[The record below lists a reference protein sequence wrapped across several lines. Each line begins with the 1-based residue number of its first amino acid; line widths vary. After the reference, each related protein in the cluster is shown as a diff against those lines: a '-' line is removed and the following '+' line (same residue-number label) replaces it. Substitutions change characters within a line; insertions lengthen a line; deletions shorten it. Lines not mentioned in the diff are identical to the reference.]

1 MIQVLIADDHAIV
14 RGGVKQLLALVEDIT
29 VAGEATNGMQL
40 MELLSTVPCDVILMD
55 MTMPG
60 LCGVDLIARIRAHA
74 PKLPILVLSMRNE
87 AQVARGALRAGATGY
102 LTKDNEPEVLLA
114 AIRKTAAGNRFIDP
128 LLVEEMVFESDATD
142 ARPAHEQLS
151 NREFHILNLL
161 VRGKTVNDIA
171 HELAIS
177 NKTVSTHKA
186 RLMQKMNFRSNAE
199 LVRYGVAHGLAE

>member
-114 AIRKTAAGNRFIDP
+114 AIRKTAAGSRFIDP

-151 NREFHILNLL
+151 NREFHILSLL
-161 VRGKTVNDIA
+161 ARGQTVNDIA
-171 HELAIS
+171 RELAIS

-199 LVRYGVAHGLAE
+199 LVRYGVAHGLTE

>member
-14 RGGVKQLLALVEDIT
+14 RGGVKQLLALVEDIA

-40 MELLSTVPCDVILMD
+40 MELLRTVPCDLVLMD

-60 LCGVDLIARIRAHA
+60 LCGVDLIAHIRAHD

-87 AQVARGALRAGATGY
+87 VQVARGALRAGANGY

-128 LLVEEMVFESDATD
+128 LLVEGMVFEPDAPN

-151 NREFHILNLL
+151 NREFHILSLL
-161 VRGKTVNDIA
+161 ARGKTVNDIA
-171 HELAIS
+171 SELAIS

-199 LVRYGVAHGLAE
+199 LVRYGVAHGLTE